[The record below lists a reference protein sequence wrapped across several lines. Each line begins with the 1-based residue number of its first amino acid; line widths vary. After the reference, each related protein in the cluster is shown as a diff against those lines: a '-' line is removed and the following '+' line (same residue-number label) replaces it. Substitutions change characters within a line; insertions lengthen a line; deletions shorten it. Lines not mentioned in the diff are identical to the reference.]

1 MVAAARERKRQWP
14 SVISDGD
21 EGLEAVAAAAEER
34 KEEDK
39 QGAETRRREHRGER
53 TNRLLKL

>member
-1 MVAAARERKRQWP
+1 
-14 SVISDGD
+14 VISDGD
-21 EGLEAVAAAAEER
+21 EGLEAVAAAAAAEKR